1 MGYARSMRS
10 MWKGAISFGLVMIP
24 VKLYA
29 ATEQKDIAFR
39 QVHRADGGRIRFR
52 RVCSVDGEEVP
63 YEDVAKGYELPTGE
77 MVVLTDEDL
86 ADLPLPTARSIEV
99 VHFMPAE
106 QLDPILLNRSYFV
119 EPESAGARAYVL
131 LRDSLDRSGKVALTL
146 VALRQRES
154 LATLRTRNGVLVLE
168 TLLWPDEI
176 RVPDFPFL
184 DDDIEVR
191 SQELKMAA
199 SLIDSMTEDFDPDE
213 YHDNYREAL
222 QEVVDAKVEG
232 REVVQP
238 EGVSAATEPT
248 SLADALMASLAAAR
262 RTPSR
267 AGEITAEAEAS
278 PRRAISGDTKTRATR
293 SRSAGPGGSEDGA
306 AEDGSAAA
314 GRARTRAAK
323 TSTAKTSTARAGT
336 ERAGTAKSGA
346 ARAGTAKSGTTRTS
360 TAKTGTARAGA
371 AKAGEASGGE
381 ASGGTASGGAAK
393 DGTSKTPAAR
403 SGRRPAAKQQG
414 KEAETST
421 KSEQPRGRRRAS

>member
-1 MGYARSMRS
+1 MGYAGSMRS

-39 QVHRADGGRIRFR
+39 QVHRTDGGRIRFR

-63 YEDVAKGYELPTGE
+63 YEDVAKGYELATGE
-77 MVVLTDEDL
+77 MVVLTDDDL
-86 ADLPLPTARSIEV
+86 TDLPLPTARSIEV

-199 SLIDSMTEDFDPDE
+199 SLIESMTEDFDPDA

-262 RTPSR
+262 RTPSQ
-267 AGEITAEAEAS
+267 AGEITAEAE
-278 PRRAISGDTKTRATR
+278 PGTRRAISGGTKTRGTR
-293 SRSAGPGGSEDGA
+293 SRSAGADGAQDGA
-306 AEDGSAAA
+306 AEDDSAKA
-314 GRARTRAAK
+314 GGARTG
-323 TSTAKTSTARAGT
+323 TARTG
-336 ERAGTAKSGA
+336 R
-346 ARAGTAKSGTTRTS
+346 
-360 TAKTGTARAGA
+360 AKTGTARTGAAKAGA
-371 AKAGEASGGE
+371 AKAGAAKAGGAEADAPSGGPD
-381 ASGGTASGGAAK
+381 SGGAAK
-393 DGTSKTPAAR
+393 EGAAKTPAAR
-403 SGRRPAAKQQG
+403 GGRSTAAKQQG
-414 KEAETST
+414 KEAETPT
-421 KSEQPRGRRRAS
+421 TSEQPRGRRRAS